1 MPSVSTEDFKPDLRA
16 SQELQVRDA
25 ARQVIERTVSAWGI
39 APSSPREVAR
49 RAPRGYVPV
58 RIMRRVRA
66 AALASSR
73 PALAHSW

>member
-1 MPSVSTEDFKPDLRA
+1 MPPVPTEDFKPDPHPSR
-16 SQELQVRDA
+16 EFNVRDA
-25 ARQVIERTVSAWGI
+25 ARQVIERTVSAWRI

-49 RAPRGYVPV
+49 RAPRGYVPA